1 MLWEVLCDYVC
12 VKIFSPKPDFV
23 RPFFSTKAY
32 VSNIRLSKNFF
43 SGSNICTT
51 TTYNYLSR
59 TNEAA
64 KGNIHFYLVVMG
76 SLKSFRFLQ
85 KMTASFEP
93 WLSSFCSLWGSKK
106 RPLWPSNEMIFI
118 YRKWHFPAKW
128 AFGSFKER
136 QLLCTFRKKGHLP
149 FWKNFLKM
157 FTNLR
162 QISIP
167 ICHSR
172 HSTLSRSVLHFSYTI
187 KCTALVQR
195 SFVKVIVSLTLED
208 LCSENSRKL

>member
-106 RPLWPSNEMIFI
+106 RPLWPSNEMILI

-128 AFGSFKER
+128 AFWSCKKKKKRQYLLSEKMAFFFLKKLCLKMKFSLKTD
-136 QLLCTFRKKGHLP
+136 QLL
-149 FWKNFLKM
+149 WKRPLK
-157 FTNLR
+157 
-162 QISIP
+162 
-167 ICHSR
+167 
-172 HSTLSRSVLHFSYTI
+172 
-187 KCTALVQR
+187 
-195 SFVKVIVSLTLED
+195 
-208 LCSENSRKL
+208 

>member
-1 MLWEVLCDYVC
+1 MLLCFEKFCATTYVC

-106 RPLWPSNEMIFI
+106 RPLWPSNEMILI

-128 AFGSFKER
+128 AFWSFKER
-136 QLLCTFRKKGHLP
+136 QYLQSEKWP
-149 FWKNFLKM
+149 FSCSFFLKKKLCKNVCQ
-157 FTNLR
+157 FPTNFN
-162 QISIP
+162 P
-167 ICHSR
+167 N
-172 HSTLSRSVLHFSYTI
+172 LSL
-187 KCTALVQR
+187 
-195 SFVKVIVSLTLED
+195 
-208 LCSENSRKL
+208 

>member
-1 MLWEVLCDYVC
+1 MLWEVLC

-106 RPLWPSNEMIFI
+106 RPLWPSNEMILI

-128 AFGSFKER
+128 AFWSFKEM
-136 QLLCTFRKKGHLP
+136 QYLHTIRKNGHFL
-149 FWKNFLKM
+149 FSFLKKK
-157 FTNLR
+157 TLGKCVP
-162 QISIP
+162 ISDKFQ
-167 ICHSR
+167 SQFV
-172 HSTLSRSVLHFSYTI
+172 TLDIQLYRGVFCIFPTI
-187 KCTALVQR
+187 KC
-195 SFVKVIVSLTLED
+195 I
-208 LCSENSRKL
+208 CSAFFHQSYC